1 MPLQR
6 PYFPRHRAPVLL
18 LPFPNKMVSN
28 DAEEERTRGETE
40 SDKT

>member
-6 PYFPRHRAPVLL
+6 PYFSRRRAPELL

-28 DAEEERTRGETE
+28 DAEEERTWGEIKNPT
-40 SDKT
+40 K